1 MHRSTARYALL
12 VTALVLTSGSLT
24 ADDSTFVVEIEM
36 GPAWQNRND
45 VQIPNDES
53 GTRFALDGIAG
64 TGPWVAGRATL
75 TWNMT
80 QRSSLHVIAAPFS
93 YTETGL
99 LDEPVDFVGER
110 YEADMPVAATY
121 QFNSWRLGYRYRFF
135 ESDKWTLRGGGTL
148 KVRDAKVELRQ
159 GETTSRDT
167 DVGFVPLLSFGADY
181 RPADR
186 WHLIFDFEG
195 LAGGPGRAFD
205 TALKVGYD
213 LNDRWSITGGY
224 RLLEGGADT
233 DDVYNFAWFNYVVV
247 SGVYRF

>member
-1 MHRSTARYALL
+1 MRNSLLIAATLL
-12 VTALVLTSGSLT
+12 VAGSLT
-24 ADDSTFVVEIEM
+24 ANDLSDFVLELEL

-45 VQIPNDES
+45 VQIPNDEN
-53 GTRFALDGIAG
+53 GTRFSLDDVTGG
-64 TGPWVAGRATL
+64 GPWMAGRVNF

-93 YTETGL
+93 YTETGR
-99 LDEPVDFVGER
+99 LDEAVDFVDER
-110 YEADMPVAATY
+110 YTPDTPVTATY
-121 QFNSWRLGYRYRFF
+121 KFNSWRLGYRFRFF
-135 ESDKWTLRGGGTL
+135 ENDRWTLRGGGTI
-148 KVRDAKVELRQ
+148 KVRDAKIELRQ

-167 DVGFVPLLSFGADY
+167 DVGVVPLLSFAADY

-205 TALKVGYD
+205 TTLKVGYD